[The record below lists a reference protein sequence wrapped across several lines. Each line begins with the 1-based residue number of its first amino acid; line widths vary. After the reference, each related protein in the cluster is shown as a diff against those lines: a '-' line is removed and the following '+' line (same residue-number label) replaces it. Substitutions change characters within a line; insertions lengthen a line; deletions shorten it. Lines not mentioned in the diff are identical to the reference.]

1 MEIYQSW
8 RENELNALL
17 KDLRDS
23 DIGAPEPTLEQAA
36 ELQRKWNTKLGQI
49 WLAFRNGMRVNL
61 AVWPNLVS
69 SSVLPPKTFTSSS
82 TLR

>member
-1 MEIYQSW
+1 MQIYQSW

-23 DIGAPEPTLEQAA
+23 DIGAPEPTLDQAA

-49 WLAFRNGMRVNL
+49 WLA
-61 AVWPNLVS
+61 
-69 SSVLPPKTFTSSS
+69 LPRWYARKFSRMAQP
-82 TLR
+82 RE